1 MGCQECAQVPANP
14 GMTKEPLWRH
24 KTLTCT
30 NIRIIAQIDSKAHS
44 ELHFEDISYFKENFY
59 LCNIRK
65 EIVKKH
71 TEKDSVFAVG
81 SVSQFWKNCKH
92 TGDNVHER
100 LRFAW
105 A

>member
-59 LCNIRK
+59 LCIIRK
-65 EIVKKH
+65 DNIKTY
-71 TEKDSVFAVG
+71 TERNSVFAVG
-81 SVSQFWKNCKH
+81 SVPKFSKNLI
-92 TGDNVHER
+92 D
-100 LRFAW
+100 
-105 A
+105 